1 MFEVRASER
10 LNSLPPYLFADLDRK
25 KAEVAARGLDL
36 IDLGVGDPDMPT
48 PDHIIQA
55 LKETVHDP
63 MNHKYP
69 AYTGSME
76 FTRAA
81 AAWFERRFGV
91 TLDPGTEILPLI
103 GSKEGIA
110 HLPLTF
116 MNPGDMG
123 LAPSPAYPAYNIGIR
138 LAGGQTW
145 FMDLKIENNFLP
157 DLEAI
162 PDEVASRAK
171 LMFLN
176 YPNNPTSA
184 VADADFFRQVVEF
197 AQQHH
202 IMVCHDAAYSELA
215 FDGYRPMSFLEIPG
229 AKEVGI
235 EMHSLS
241 KTYNM
246 TGWRIGFAAGRADI
260 IRDLGRMKS
269 NLDSGVFR
277 AVQLA
282 GKTALETSDNFL
294 EDLNAEYT
302 RRRDLMAAGLKK
314 MGFSF
319 VEPKASF
326 YLWIKTPD
334 KYDSARFCEH
344 LLTSK
349 GVVVTPG
356 NGFGDAGEG
365 YFRIALTL
373 GGDRLEEALR
383 RIESAGF

>member
-1 MFEVRASER
+1 MFKVRASER

-25 KAEVAARGLDL
+25 KAVVAGSGINL

-76 FTRAA
+76 FTCAA
-81 AAWFERRFGV
+81 ADWVARRFAV
-91 TLDPGTEILPLI
+91 SLDPETEVLPLI

-110 HLPLTF
+110 HLPLTL
-116 MNPGDMG
+116 MNPGDVG
-123 LAPSPAYPAYNIGIR
+123 LAPSPGYPVYNIGIR
-138 LAGGQTW
+138 LAGGETW

-162 PDEVASRAK
+162 PDDVAGRAR

-184 VADADFFRQVVEF
+184 VADTDFFRRVVDF
-197 AQQHH
+197 AQQHQ
-202 IMVCHDAAYSELA
+202 IIICHDAAYSELA
-215 FDGYRPMSFLEIPG
+215 FDGYRPISFLEVPG

-246 TGWRIGFAAGRADI
+246 TGWRIGFAAGRADL
-260 IRDLGRMKS
+260 IRELGRMKS

-282 GKTALETSDNFL
+282 GKAAFEESDAFL
-294 EDLNAEYT
+294 EELNGEYK
-302 RRRDLMAAGLKK
+302 RRRDIMAAGLKK

-319 VEPKASF
+319 VEPKATF
-326 YLWIKTPD
+326 YMWIKTPHG
-334 KYDSARFCEH
+334 YDSAGFCEH
-344 LLTSK
+344 LLTRQ

-356 NGFGDAGEG
+356 SGFGDAGEG

-373 GGDRLEEALR
+373 GRDRLKEVLR
-383 RIESAGF
+383 RMEAAGF

>member
-373 GGDRLEEALR
+373 GVDRLEEALR

>member
-25 KAEVAARGLDL
+25 KAEVAARGVDL

-55 LKETVHDP
+55 NKEAVQDP

-76 FTRAA
+76 FTCAA
-81 AAWFERRFGV
+81 AAWFKRRFSV
-91 TLDPGTEILPLI
+91 TLDPETEVLPLI

-116 MNPGDMG
+116 LNTGDVG

-138 LAGGQTW
+138 LAGGRPW
-145 FMDLKIENNFLP
+145 FMDLKSENNFVP

-162 PDEVASRAK
+162 PDDVAGQAR
-171 LMFLN
+171 LMFFN

-184 VADADFFRQVVEF
+184 VADADFFRRVVDF
-197 AQQHH
+197 ARRHQ
-202 IMVCHDAAYSELA
+202 IIVCHDAAYSELA
-215 FDGYRPMSFLEIPG
+215 FDGYRPISFLEVPG

-241 KTYNM
+241 NTYNM
-246 TGWRIGFAAGRADI
+246 TGWRIGFAVGRADI
-260 IRDLGRMKS
+260 IRELGRIKS

-282 GKTALETSDNFL
+282 GKAAFEASDTFL
-294 EDLNAEYT
+294 EELNEEYT
-302 RRRDLMAAGLKK
+302 RRRDLMVAGLKK

-319 VEPKASF
+319 VVPKATF
-326 YLWIKTPD
+326 YMWVETPPG
-334 KYDSARFCEH
+334 YDSTRFCEH
-344 LLTSK
+344 LLTTQ

-373 GGDRLEEALR
+373 EIDRLKEALR
-383 RIESAGF
+383 RIEVAGF